1 MQVDAVEVVARL
13 LGRDGKARLVDQP
26 LQVLGRELELLAHLA
41 RADVG
46 EVFGGQRLQGKA
58 RLASGQRQA
67 LLLAVLADVD
77 LRAVGQLAHD
87 IVQHVRRNGDGARR
101 ADVARHA
108 LDDLAFQIR
117 RLELELGIARPQKHV
132 GEDRDRRTPLDD
144 ARDVAERPQEFTT
157 FNHKP
162 HGCFLG
168 AFLRAK
174 PASLLA
180 E

>member
-1 MQVDAVEVVARL
+1 MCAGTVTAPGALMSPGTPSMTSRSRSVALNSSLESR
-13 LGRDGKARLVDQP
+13 AR
-26 LQVLGRELELLAHLA
+26 
-41 RADVG
+41 
-46 EVFGGQRLQGKA
+46 
-58 RLASGQRQA
+58 
-67 LLLAVLADVD
+67 
-77 LRAVGQLAHD
+77 
-87 IVQHVRRNGDGARR
+87 N
-101 ADVARHA
+101 
-108 LDDLAFQIR
+108 
-117 RLELELGIARPQKHV
+117 KHV